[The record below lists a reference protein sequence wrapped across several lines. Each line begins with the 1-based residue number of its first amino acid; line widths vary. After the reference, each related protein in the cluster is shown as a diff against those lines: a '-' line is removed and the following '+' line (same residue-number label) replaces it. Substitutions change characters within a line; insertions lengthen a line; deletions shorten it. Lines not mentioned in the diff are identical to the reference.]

1 MKVPGRASM
10 CLLAACL
17 CELVV
22 VGVGL
27 ALLPGLA
34 AESERQEK
42 GGDGVSFYTEFAL
55 DKAQTLLYS
64 YAMLGAI
71 TLALAAL
78 AWRRGGTPGTRAA
91 MTVGLVP
98 YTLLCFILWLTSVFR
113 ADEILERYSHLAAW
127 LAIVV
132 WLLYVAATILLFLSR
147 KDTRGADQ
155 MIVYRGWS

>member
-1 MKVPGRASM
+1 MKVPGRASV

-22 VGVGL
+22 VGVSL

-34 AESERQEK
+34 AELERQEK
-42 GGDGVSFYTEFAL
+42 GGDGVSFYAEFAL

-64 YAMLGAI
+64 YAIVGAI

-91 MTVGLVP
+91 MAVGLVP
-98 YTLLCFILWLTSVFR
+98 YTLLCFFLWLTSAFR
-113 ADEILERYSHLAAW
+113 ANEVLDWYSHLAAW
-127 LAIVV
+127 LAIMV

-147 KDTRGADQ
+147 KNMRGAD
-155 MIVYRGWS
+155 

>member
-98 YTLLCFILWLTSVFR
+98 YTLLCFFLWLTSVFR

-127 LAIVV
+127 PAIVV